1 MSEDSHKS
9 AKALFEVISSY
20 PQFLHHE
27 DNVVKTPYS
36 VSTWM
41 LYLDD
46 VDALL
51 TDVKKKKQ
59 NEDES
64 SILMLVRDLIGR
76 RAVGL
81 LPKSYKLWKNHWQ
94 FVVKHDIGNVLQM
107 WERALVTLHKFPRVW
122 MEYLQYAHTHM
133 LHSTTLRRLANRA
146 LEALP
151 VTQHDKIWPTLLQY
165 YQSNNPHIPNESKL
179 CILRRYIDIHPEA
192 TKEVADFF
200 SNTLG
205 KWGEAALLYQKLL
218 NAPQITPILRK
229 DLWMSLAKICTQHP
243 VERVGMD
250 WDSMVRAV
258 LANPT
263 YLPEELQGVVWNQL
277 ADSWIRRGEFQLA
290 RSVYE
295 EALQVV
301 SKVRDFTI
309 LLDAYLQFEEGLLEA
324 TMQDQNDDEDDEDD
338 AMTDAAADEDE
349 DDWDILLPKEQQE
362 DQLHD
367 STKKAPSS
375 SMADMELALAR
386 AEDLTSRRPLLLNR
400 VLLRQN
406 PHDVGEWVK
415 RARLYKQSEQP
426 EQAAA
431 ALEEALKTVMARRAV
446 GGMPSQL
453 AIQLATVYEEDCKD
467 LVRARDVFD
476 RICNQHVYEFR
487 NVDDLAECHAA
498 WVELE
503 LRHETWDEALE
514 IIRRSVIVPPGAP
527 KSIRGLA
534 KSLRLWDLLLDL
546 EESLGTVQTT
556 KDAYNRALELTVATP
571 LHVLNFAAFLT
582 EHKYFEESFTAFE
595 RGIEMFEFPGVKVI
609 WKAYLVAFLKR
620 YKGSKLERTRDLFQR
635 CVEACPPEECSE
647 FFLMNGKFE
656 EEHGLTKRA
665 LGVYKQMCQK
675 VPPSEK
681 YTAYQ
686 LFIAKTTKYL
696 GLTATRDIYQTAI
709 EALED
714 GFAATLCLDF
724 AKMETSLQEM
734 DRARAVLAYGSQMAD
749 PRRNEEYWKAWN
761 TFEVSH
767 GNEETFREML
777 RIKRS
782 VEGSFSTVN
791 YNAAEMSGTANQV
804 ENLTNDQAM
813 KMIADREG
821 VELEPQQGRPIEGF
835 VSASKRS
842 AAAAQLDDVEE
853 RVAKLRKA
861 TATGAAKTPEA
872 ADDDDDDNEIDI
884 EDDIDELLGEGGGE
898 KEAAEEPAPTIK
910 TSPVK
915 GITTK
920 AVPAGVFGGLA
931 KLAESGKGEDEA
943 PVGAL
948 ERLKAAKGSN

>member
-1 MSEDSHKS
+1 M
-9 AKALFEVISSY
+9 
-20 PQFLHHE
+20 
-27 DNVVKTPYS
+27 
-36 VSTWM
+36 
-41 LYLDD
+41 DD
-46 VDALL
+46 VDAHL
-51 TDVKKKKQ
+51 TDAKNKQ
-59 NEDES
+59 DNDS
-64 SILMLVRDLIGR
+64 STLLLLVRDLIGR

-94 FVVKHDIGNVLQM
+94 FVVKHEIGNVLQM

-200 SNTLG
+200 CQTLG

-218 NAPQITPILRK
+218 NAPAITPILRK

-250 WDSMVRAV
+250 WDNMVRAV

-295 EALQVV
+295 EALEAV

-324 TMQDQNDDEDDEDD
+324 TMQDQADDDEEEEDD
-338 AMTDAAADEDE
+338 AMTDAPDE
-349 DDWDILLPKEQQE
+349 DDWDILLPKEQEEQ
-362 DQLHD
+362 DD

-406 PHDVGEWVK
+406 PHDVGEWLK
-415 RARLYKQSEQP
+415 RSRLYKQSEQP

-431 ALEEALKTVMARRAV
+431 ALEEALKTVMARRSV

-503 LRHETWDEALE
+503 LRHETWDDALE
-514 IIRRSVIVPPGAP
+514 IVRRSVIVPQGAP

-656 EEHGLTKRA
+656 EEHGLTKRG

-696 GLTATRDIYQTAI
+696 GLTATRDIYQTAV

-724 AKMETSLQEM
+724 ARMETSLQEM

-804 ENLTNDQAM
+804 ENLTNDEAM

-821 VELEPQQGRPIEGF
+821 VELEPQARPIEGF

-861 TATGAAKTPEA
+861 TATETAKTSEA
-872 ADDDDDDNEIDI
+872 AEDDDDNEIDI
-884 EDDIDELLGEGGGE
+884 DDDIDELLGEGGE
-898 KEAAEEPAPTIK
+898 KEAAEEESAPTK

-915 GITTK
+915 GISTK
-920 AVPAGVFGGLA
+920 AVPAAVFGGLA
-931 KLAESGKGEDEA
+931 KLAESGEGEEA

-948 ERLKAAKGSN
+948 ERLKAAKGSLGQ